1 MAREAGLGGAT
12 LGSKGQ
18 RGAQTGR
25 TWFSLAWRARHLR
38 GPVGFGKEPVPTG
51 PLSGEPCN
59 PLRRDTA
66 AVPARARWLL
76 ALRAPFFSPLEFK
89 IVGLWVKVQGLSVYS
104 NGGRGQL
111 RVYERYAL
119 MLLLLLLF

>member
-1 MAREAGLGGAT
+1 MAREAGWGGPHWGARDRGEPRLAGLG
-12 LGSKGQ
+12 
-18 RGAQTGR
+18 
-25 TWFSLAWRARHLR
+25 FPLR
-38 GPVGFGKEPVPTG
+38 GGPGTFGVLWDLAKSPSQQGRCRE
-51 PLSGEPCN
+51 S
-59 PLRRDTA
+59 
-66 AVPARARWLL
+66 PATPSAGTRQRSLPARWLL